1 MEEDV
6 TYKLDTKNSKPRNTM
21 TDAVSII
28 ESKYPQMTDEYKRI
42 MWEGYET
49 FCKKQLNYGPTNIS
63 VGTNLETDDDV
74 KLSIT
79 GLWFRVFDKIS
90 RLKQLII
97 FNTPDAVGESI
108 DDTLQDLGVYAVIA
122 QLVRR
127 KKWAK

>member
-1 MEEDV
+1 MEK
-6 TYKLDTKNSKPRNTM
+6 TKYILDNKNLQM
-21 TDAVSII
+21 IDAVKLV
-28 ESKYPQMTDEYKRI
+28 EEKYPEMTNEYKRI
-42 MWEGYET
+42 VQESYET
-49 FCKKQLNYGPTNIS
+49 FCRKQLNYGPTNIS

-79 GLWFRVFDKIS
+79 GLWFRIFDKIS

-97 FNTPDAVGESI
+97 FNTPDAVGESV